1 MRFANK
7 LILLTILCLSTIFII
22 KYLNFSKPFKINE
35 IIVEG
40 NNYIKTQA
48 ILGIIDKCTE
58 DKSILDISF
67 NEIKN
72 ALYKNDFVDKVKIYR
87 KVPSSIIINILETEP
102 IGLLENN
109 ESLVFLT
116 ENLGLINANYN
127 SINHFSNTPVITNLN
142 EEKIDLLKTKDI
154 LQKIKSNKIY
164 NKLNEVRFENDKI
177 ILILNN
183 YTTIILDDKNYKN
196 SLNKFLRFNDDII
209 IKKNKKIDN
218 YEYINVSIPNQIIIN
233 KKNTI

>member
-1 MRFANK
+1 M
-7 LILLTILCLSTIFII
+7 
-22 KYLNFSKPFKINE
+22 
-35 IIVEG
+35 
-40 NNYIKTQA
+40 
-48 ILGIIDKCTE
+48 
-58 DKSILDISF
+58 
-67 NEIKN
+67 
-72 ALYKNDFVDKVKIYR
+72 
-87 KVPSSIIINILETEP
+87 
-102 IGLLENN
+102 
-109 ESLVFLT
+109 
-116 ENLGLINANYN
+116 INANYN

-209 IKKNKKIDN
+209 IKKNN
-218 YEYINVSIPNQIIIN
+218 FVC
-233 KKNTI
+233 

>member
-1 MRFANK
+1 M
-7 LILLTILCLSTIFII
+7 
-22 KYLNFSKPFKINE
+22 
-35 IIVEG
+35 
-40 NNYIKTQA
+40 
-48 ILGIIDKCTE
+48 
-58 DKSILDISF
+58 
-67 NEIKN
+67 
-72 ALYKNDFVDKVKIYR
+72 
-87 KVPSSIIINILETEP
+87 
-102 IGLLENN
+102 
-109 ESLVFLT
+109 
-116 ENLGLINANYN
+116 
-127 SINHFSNTPVITNLN
+127 ITNLN